1 MIQPA
6 DINTIAE
13 KAARANLPIGVVQRV
28 VSEPTVTWLG
38 EDALRVT
45 IVLAPNSVQQID
57 GDAVLNTLVHIQRD
71 LQLAGDERL
80 AVIEYATEDD
90 LLDVGD

>member
-6 DINTIAE
+6 EINAIATR
-13 KAARANLPIGVVQRV
+13 AARAKLPTGVVQRV
-28 VSEPTVTWLG
+28 FSEPTVTWLG
-38 EDALRVT
+38 EDALRLT

-57 GDAVLNTLVHIQRD
+57 GDAVLDTLVEIQRD
-71 LQLAGDERL
+71 LQRAGDERL
-80 AVIEYATEDD
+80 AIVEYATEDD